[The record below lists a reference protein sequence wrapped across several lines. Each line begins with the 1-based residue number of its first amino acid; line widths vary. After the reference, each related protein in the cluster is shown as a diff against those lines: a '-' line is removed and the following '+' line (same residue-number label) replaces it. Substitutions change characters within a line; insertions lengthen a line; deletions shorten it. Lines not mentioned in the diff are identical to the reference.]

1 MNVPARM
8 LRSYPH
14 NSPEA
19 AARIVA
25 VALVANGEIKA
36 IETAALNAHGCHRRL
51 GMTEA
56 QWDGVVRDL
65 CADLHGSARSVE
77 ERCVS
82 GEMLAHMLR
91 EVDDD
96 STRRT
101 VLKLSCAVVYADRCV
116 EAEESWVLLA
126 MSEHWGLHP
135 EDHALLEPILYGMD
149 FQVRLRGAPV
159 IAINRHQM
167 R

>member
-91 EVDDD
+91 EVDDV

-116 EAEESWVLLA
+116 EAEESLVLLA

>member
-1 MNVPARM
+1 MNVPVQI
-8 LRSYPH
+8 LRSYPN

-36 IETAALNAHGCHRRL
+36 VEMAALNAHLCHQRL

-65 CADLHGSARSVE
+65 YADLRWSARSGE

-101 VLKLSCAVVYADRCV
+101 VLMLSCAVVYADRHV
-116 EAEESWVLLA
+116 EAGESFVLLA

-135 EDHALLEPILYGMD
+135 EDHALLESILYGMD
-149 FQVRLRGAPV
+149 FQVRLRGVPA
-159 IAINRHQM
+159 IAISGNQM

>member
-116 EAEESWVLLA
+116 EAEESLVLLA

-159 IAINRHQM
+159 IAINRHLL

>member
-1 MNVPARM
+1 MNVPARI

-159 IAINRHQM
+159 IAINRHLL